1 MKRNIQS
8 NSLGRF
14 VTGIAL
20 GAVYTYFFDPTH
32 GKFRKAI
39 AQEKALRYG
48 RDFIY
53 YGGKILR
60 DLRNRSIGLNA
71 KAHRLFNKDE
81 KVNNE
86 VLVARVRSIL
96 GRVATHPRSIQVT
109 ANNGIVAL
117 SGTIL
122 EEEYA
127 DIIKSVK
134 KVQGVRNVV
143 EKLDVHKANEN
154 IEHLESSEGTYDS
167 DIIEG

>member
-1 MKRNIQS
+1 MRKNIQS

-20 GAVYTYFFDPTH
+20 GAVYTYFFDPSN

-39 AQEKALRYG
+39 AQEKASRYG
-48 RDFIY
+48 RDIIY
-53 YGGKILR
+53 YGGKIFR
-60 DLRNRSIGLNA
+60 DIRNRSLGLNA
-71 KAHRLFNKDE
+71 KAHRLFNKNE
-81 KVNNE
+81 KVTNE
-86 VLVARVRSIL
+86 VLVARVRAVL
-96 GRVATHPRSIQVT
+96 GRAVTHPRSVQVT
-109 ANNGIVAL
+109 ASNGVIAL

-127 DIIKSVK
+127 DLIKAVK
-134 KVQGVRNVV
+134 KVQGVKNVV
-143 EKLDVHKANEN
+143 EKLDVHKADEN